1 MADLI
6 EMKLSGL
13 DGVLDTLKQLPPE
26 VVSKRGGPVKA
37 ALRKGALVI
46 LKAEKA
52 NLRAATANA
61 NDEGKRESTGLLLK
75 NLIASRG
82 KAPTSGKGERYLIR
96 VRRKTYTR
104 AGGKPVTTLQ
114 TAQLLEYGSSQQ
126 PAEPWIRPA
135 FAANAR
141 LAIETIERETV
152 RAVELVAAKLGAA
165 NKGR

>member
-13 DGVLDTLKQLPPE
+13 DGVLETLKQLPPE

-82 KAPTSGKGERYLIR
+82 KEPTSGKGERYLVR

-104 AGGKPVTTLQ
+104 SGGKPVTTLQ